1 MVISMGFIW
10 NFPLFCIVLCLF
22 SGVLCSV
29 LPKKWAKAV
38 SYTLVILVMCMSA
51 GVLWYTCTME
61 ESFVYMMGHYPAPW
75 GNEVRAGVL
84 EGIMALF
91 FSVIMILSLLAGE
104 KALAKDVEES
114 RQNLYYSL
122 VNLLLSSLLA
132 LVYTNDMF
140 TAYVFVEI
148 NTIAACGLTAI
159 RGNGRSLVASA
170 KYMMMS
176 LLGSGLLLIG
186 ITLLYDVTGHLLM
199 SNIHQAVAECM
210 ASGTYS
216 EPLMVIIAL
225 ICVGLAIKSALF
237 PFHSWLPDAYTYSTP
252 SSSAM
257 MSSLVSK
264 AYIFLL
270 VKIFFRVIGWEVI
283 SSNRI
288 VDILFVF
295 GLAGMIMGSVS
306 AIFQKDVK
314 KMVAYSSVAQIGYIY
329 MGFGLGN
336 LEGVM
341 ASLFHILMHSAAK
354 SMLFVSLAGLAEASG
369 GHTTRKELRG
379 SGFRNKAAGVAFTM
393 GAFSMVGIP
402 LFAGFISKI
411 LFATAAVDNSVA
423 KMTVTLVVLAVSTV
437 LNAIYFFRAVICI
450 YTPGREL
457 PAKKTSLVFAAAMF
471 GFAAL
476 NLFLGIFSDVVMDG
490 IRLGM
495 QMFA

>member
-1 MVISMGFIW
+1 MGFIW

-22 SGVLCSV
+22 SGVLCSA
-29 LPKKWAKAV
+29 LPRKWAKAV
-38 SYTLVILVMCMSA
+38 SYTLIILVMGMSA
-51 GVLWYTCTME
+51 GVLWYTGIMG

-75 GNEVRAGVL
+75 GNEIRAGVL
-84 EGIMALF
+84 EGMMALF
-91 FSVIMILSLLAGE
+91 FSGVMLLALFAGE
-104 KALAKDVEES
+104 KSLEKDVEES

-122 VNLLLSSLLA
+122 VSLLLSSLLA
-132 LVYTNDMF
+132 LIYTNDMF

-159 RGNGRSLVASA
+159 RRSGPSLVASA

-176 LLGSGLLLIG
+176 LIGSGLLLIG

-210 ASGTYS
+210 ESGTYS
-216 EPLMVIIAL
+216 EPLVVIIAL

-237 PFHSWLPDAYTYSTP
+237 PFHSWLPDAHAYSTP
-252 SSSAM
+252 TSSAL
-257 MSSLVSK
+257 MSGLVLK

-270 VKIFFRVIGWEVI
+270 VKFFFRVIGWEVI
-283 SSNRI
+283 SSSRI
-288 VDILFVF
+288 IDILYAF
-295 GLAGMIMGSVS
+295 GLAGMILASVS
-306 AIFQKDVK
+306 AIFQKNVK

-329 MGFGLGN
+329 MGLGLGN
-336 LEGVM
+336 MEGVV
-341 ASLFHILMHSAAK
+341 ASLFHILMHAATK
-354 SMLFVSLAGLAEASG
+354 SMLFASLAGLAETSD
-369 GHTTRKELRG
+369 GHTTRKDLRG
-379 SGFRNKAAGVAFTM
+379 AGFRNKAAGVAFTM

-411 LFATAAVDNSVA
+411 LFATAAANDSVA
-423 KMTVTLVVLAVSTV
+423 KMTVTLVVLAISTV
-437 LNAIYFFRAVICI
+437 LNAFYFFRVVICI

-457 PAKKTSLVFAAAMF
+457 PAKKTSPVFVAAMV
-471 GFAAL
+471 GFAAV